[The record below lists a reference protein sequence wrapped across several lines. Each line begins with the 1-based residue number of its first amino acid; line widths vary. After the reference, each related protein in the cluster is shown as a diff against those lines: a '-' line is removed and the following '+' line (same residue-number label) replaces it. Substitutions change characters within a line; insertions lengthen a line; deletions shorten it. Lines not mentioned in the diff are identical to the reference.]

1 MKKLRLFFTVVKRC
15 KADKIS
21 IGLIISFFIV
31 SLIIMCVEP
40 QINNYGDALWYTF
53 ASASTIGFGDEVVTT
68 TLSRILTVF
77 ITLFALVWTA
87 VFSGVVVTIYMEV
100 IERTAKE
107 TTSQLIDKLE
117 HLSEL
122 DKSELQELENR
133 VVEIRK
139 KYN

>member
-15 KADKIS
+15 KADKIT
-21 IGLIISFFIV
+21 IGLIISFFAV
-31 SLIIMCVEP
+31 SLIIMYVEP
-40 QINNYGDALWYTF
+40 QINSYGDALWFTF
-53 ASASTIGFGDEVVTT
+53 TSTAI
-68 TLSRILTVF
+68 
-77 ITLFALVWTA
+77 
-87 VFSGVVVTIYMEV
+87 FSGVIVTVYLEV

-107 TTSQLIDKLE
+107 TTTQFIDKLE

-122 DKSELQELENR
+122 DKSELKELENK

>member
-15 KADKIS
+15 KADKIT
-21 IGLIISFFIV
+21 IGLIISFFAV
-31 SLIIMCVEP
+31 SLIIMYVEP

-100 IERTAKE
+100 IERTANE
-107 TTSQLIDKLE
+107 TTTQFIDKLE

-122 DKSELQELENR
+122 DKSELQELENK

>member
-15 KADKIS
+15 KADKIT

-31 SLIIMCVEP
+31 SLIIMYVEP

-53 ASASTIGFGDEVVTT
+53 ASASTIGFGDEIVTT

-100 IERTAKE
+100 IERTANE
-107 TTSQLIDKLE
+107 TTTQFIDKLE

-122 DKSELQELENR
+122 DKSELQELENK

>member
-15 KADKIS
+15 KADKIT
-21 IGLIISFFIV
+21 IGLIISFFAV
-31 SLIIMCVEP
+31 SLIIMYVEP
-40 QINNYGDALWYTF
+40 QINNYEDALWYTF
-53 ASASTIGFGDEVVTT
+53 TSASTIGFGDEVVTT
-68 TLSRILTVF
+68 TLGRFLTVF

-87 VFSGVVVTIYMEV
+87 IFSGVIVTAYLEV

-107 TTSQLIDKLE
+107 TTTQFIDKLE

-122 DKSELQELENR
+122 GKSERKELENK

>member
-15 KADKIS
+15 KADKIT
-21 IGLIISFFIV
+21 IGLIISFFAV
-31 SLIIMCVEP
+31 SLIIMYVEP

>member
-15 KADKIS
+15 KADKIT
-21 IGLIISFFIV
+21 IGLIISFFAV
-31 SLIIMCVEP
+31 SLIIMYVEP

-139 KYN
+139 K

>member
-15 KADKIS
+15 KADKIT

-31 SLIIMCVEP
+31 SLIIMYVEP
-40 QINNYGDALWYTF
+40 QINNYGDARGYTF

-77 ITLFALVWTA
+77 ITLFALIWTA

-107 TTSQLIDKLE
+107 TTSQFIDKLE

-122 DKSELQELENR
+122 DKSELQELENK

>member
-15 KADKIS
+15 KADKIT
-21 IGLIISFFIV
+21 IGLIISFFAV
-31 SLIIMCVEP
+31 SLIIMYVEP

-53 ASASTIGFGDEVVTT
+53 TSASTIGFGDEVVTT
-68 TLSRILTVF
+68 TLSRFLTVF

-87 VFSGVVVTIYMEV
+87 IFSGVIVTVYMEV
-100 IERTAKE
+100 IERTAEE
-107 TTSQLIDKLE
+107 TTTQFIDKLE

-122 DKSELQELENR
+122 DKSELKELEKK
-133 VVEIRK
+133 VAEIRK

>member
-15 KADKIS
+15 KADKIT
-21 IGLIISFFIV
+21 IGLIISFLAV
-31 SLIIMCVEP
+31 SLIIMYVEP

-100 IERTAKE
+100 IERTANE
-107 TTSQLIDKLE
+107 TTTQFIDKLE

-122 DKSELQELENR
+122 DKSELQELENK

>member
-15 KADKIS
+15 KADKIT

-31 SLIIMCVEP
+31 SLTIMYVEP

-107 TTSQLIDKLE
+107 TTSQFIDKLE